1 MREIDGKSINGTC
14 CKLSLL
20 EIRTLLFIK
29 KHKSVKPMDISK
41 EFGVTPATVTV
52 QIDRLVKKGCVER
65 KSNKDDGR
73 SIIVLLTEKAEKQLN
88 KITNE
93 KLKSYDAIFKNLTQ
107 DDQRKLLKLME
118 KMESGTDRKDKEE

>member
-1 MREIDGKSINGTC
+1 MREIDSKSINGTG

-52 QIDRLVKKGCVER
+52 QIDRLVKKGCVVR

-73 SIIVLLTEKAEKQLN
+73 SVKVSLTNKAKKQLDQ
-88 KITNE
+88 ITNE

-107 DDQRKLLKLME
+107 EDQKKLLKLME
-118 KMESGTDRKDKEE
+118 KMESGTEKKTKEE